1 MKKENRTNP
10 LDEIEFWFTNL
21 PADTQQRLSSMA
33 NHFHIEEEIYLSAS
47 DEKLN
52 NFLCYLDSA
61 ELSDRE
67 ICARSLFVIK
77 LIDFSLTGKRTVDDW
92 DLVLSRL
99 IAMKNRCQELGESTE
114 REERSIANWENDK
127 NQWLMIVESWE
138 KLLAS
143 ELSNENMMDWYFEPA
158 FRKSKEL

>member
-21 PADTQQRLSSMA
+21 PANTQQLLSSMA
-33 NHFHIEEEIYLSAS
+33 SHFHIEEEIYLSAS

-52 NFLCYLDSA
+52 NFLRYLDSA

-99 IAMKNRCQELGESTE
+99 IAMKNCCQELGESTE
-114 REERSIANWENDK
+114 LEERSIANWENDK